1 VKTGSFFVFP
11 MCAGAKETSE
21 EFSADEKT
29 NQNGKRRENGA
40 AGKKIRSNF
49 KIHKNVFCLLTFS
62 LVRAILNL

>member
-1 VKTGSFFVFP
+1 MCAAEKKTG
-11 MCAGAKETSE
+11 E
-21 EFSADEKT
+21 EFSADEKR
-29 NQNGKRRENGA
+29 NQNGKRREKGA

>member
-1 VKTGSFFVFP
+1 
-11 MCAGAKETSE
+11 MAAAAKKTSE
-21 EFSADEKT
+21 EFSANEKI
-29 NQNGKRRENGA
+29 NQNGKRREKGT